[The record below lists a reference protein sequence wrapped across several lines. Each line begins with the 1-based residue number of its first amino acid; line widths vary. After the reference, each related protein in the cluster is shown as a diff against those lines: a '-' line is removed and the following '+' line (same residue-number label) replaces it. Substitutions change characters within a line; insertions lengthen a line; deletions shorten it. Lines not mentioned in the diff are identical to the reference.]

1 MLYCE
6 FNTLNELLDQTSRG
20 RGRGLR
26 ILEVAIK
33 DELGVAISSLE
44 TSEVM
49 S

>member
-1 MLYCE
+1 MLCCE
-6 FNTLNELLDQTSRG
+6 FNTLNELLDQTRRG
-20 RGRGLR
+20 RGDGLR

-33 DELGVAISSLE
+33 DVPGVAISSLE